1 MYRALVL
8 LILLGISAV
17 CFPAAAQALAAGK
30 TMPIK
35 NDSTRL
41 ELRNFDQQKIQQYK
55 AEKEFIYEEA
65 ARIDLSY
72 WDRFW
77 RWFWS
82 LFDGVVSNEYS
93 GGILKY
99 LVMLLAAG
107 LIVFAVIKFAGLDLK
122 IFAGKA
128 KAVDVPYSESPD
140 NIHEINFNEEIDKAV
155 AAGNYR
161 FAVRLFYLKAL
172 KLLNDKALID
182 WQPEKTNQTYI
193 SELTDPDKKKS
204 FTALTM
210 QFEYIWYG
218 EFFIDREHFIEV
230 KHNFER
236 FNLAA
241 G

>member
-1 MYRALVL
+1 MYKALVL
-8 LILLGISAV
+8 LIFLGISAV
-17 CFPAAAQALAAGK
+17 CFPAAARALAPGK
-30 TMPIK
+30 EALIK
-35 NDSTRL
+35 NDSSRL
-41 ELRNFDQQKIQQYK
+41 ELRDFDQQKIQQYK
-55 AEKEFIYEEA
+55 AEKEFLYEEA
-65 ARIDLSY
+65 GRIDLSY

-77 RWFWS
+77 RWFWR

-122 IFAGKA
+122 IFSGKA
-128 KAVDVPYSESPD
+128 KAIDVPYSESPD

-155 AAGNYR
+155 VAANYR
-161 FAVRLFYLKAL
+161 LAVRLFYLKSL
-172 KLLNDKALID
+172 KLLNDRALID

-193 SELTDPDKKKS
+193 GELTDPDKKTS
-204 FTALTM
+204 FTALTR

-230 KHNFER
+230 KNNFER
-236 FNLAA
+236 FNLAT

>member
-1 MYRALVL
+1 MYKALAL
-8 LILLGISAV
+8 LILLCTSAV
-17 CFPAAAQALAAGK
+17 CFPAAAPALAAGK
-30 TMPIK
+30 SVLIK
-35 NDSTRL
+35 NDSTKL
-41 ELRNFDQQKIQQYK
+41 ELRNFNQQKIQQYK
-55 AEKEFIYEEA
+55 TEKEFLYEEA
-65 ARIDLSY
+65 ERIDLSY

-77 RWFWS
+77 KWFWS

-107 LIVFAVIKFAGLDLK
+107 LIVFIVVKFSGLDLK

-155 AAGNYR
+155 AAANYR
-161 FAVRLFYLKAL
+161 LAVRLFYLKSL

-193 SELTDPDKKKS
+193 SELTDPDKKTS
-204 FTALTM
+204 FTALTT

-230 KHNFER
+230 KDNFER